1 MIIALLLF
9 WGILSGQTA
18 IFFLVTAI
26 LSVLLTIIIDK
37 NLFPGSILLR
47 LNQHSFIFIANL
59 MKDMFMSS
67 IMVMKLIWLK
77 PNEVQSCYALIDAK
91 SKDPIDQV
99 IQANA
104 ITLTPGTMSI
114 NLDNNKILVHAI
126 NFEAM
131 QGLKAEAYK

>member
-18 IFFLVTAI
+18 AFFLITAV
-26 LSVLLTIIIDK
+26 LSVLLTFIIDK
-37 NLFPGSILLR
+37 NLFPGSVLLK

-59 MKDMFMSS
+59 MKDMFLSS
-67 IMVMKLIWLK
+67 IMVMKLIWLR

-104 ITLTPGTMSI
+104 ITLTPGTMSMDL
-114 NLDNNKILVHAI
+114 NNNKILVHAI
-126 NFEAM
+126 NFKAM
-131 QGLKAEAYK
+131 QELRAGVHL